1 MFKRSGSQPTSL
13 SLKGAIQLGIT
24 HTVGGLDYKPERDVL
39 LHDFEVSENFRFP
52 SAGSATTPAHQFGDF
67 NFKTCAPNA
76 FRYFRF
82 IFGIR
87 PQDYINSLCN
97 DPLVDVSNPGSSGSL
112 FYISSDDEFMMKTVQ
127 HKESEFL
134 QKLLPGYFM
143 NLNQNKR
150 TLLPKFYGLYCVK
163 AKGKVF
169 RVVVMNNILPRS
181 VQIHLRFDLKGS
193 THKRKASAKEKENTL
208 PTYKD
213 LDFMQYMPEGLFLDV
228 GKYNAVCRTIQRDC
242 LVLQSF
248 NIMDYSLLL
257 GIHNIDKASQEPQTK
272 EGGTGETVQRRP
284 QGQKSLYSTTIEAI
298 QADTGKNESL
308 DPDNETGGIP
318 ARNSKGEKL
327 LVYIGIIDILQSYG
341 IVKKLE
347 HGWKALLHNKS
358 KVSVNKPDFY
368 AERFQKFMS
377 NTIFRKIK
385 NTACRKHRAASHGSF
400 RKRVS
405 SVSPLFDK
413 FESSSSNQVSA
424 KKIRGENEDTVSELI
439 PRHSLSESSS
449 ETDWT
454 DWKKSVSS
462 SV

>member
-1 MFKRSGSQPTSL
+1 MMKNMFKRSGSQPTSL

-67 NFKTCAPNA
+67 NFKT
-76 FRYFRF
+76 Y
-82 IFGIR
+82 
-87 PQDYINSLCN
+87 
-97 DPLVDVSNPGSSGSL
+97 
-112 FYISSDDEFMMKTVQ
+112 
-127 HKESEFL
+127 
-134 QKLLPGYFM
+134 
-143 NLNQNKR
+143 
-150 TLLPKFYGLYCVK
+150 
-163 AKGKVF
+163 
-169 RVVVMNNILPRS
+169 
-181 VQIHLRFDLKGS
+181 
-193 THKRKASAKEKENTL
+193 
-208 PTYKD
+208 
-213 LDFMQYMPEGLFLDV
+213 
-228 GKYNAVCRTIQRDC
+228 
-242 LVLQSF
+242 
-248 NIMDYSLLL
+248 
-257 GIHNIDKASQEPQTK
+257 
-272 EGGTGETVQRRP
+272 
-284 QGQKSLYSTTIEAI
+284 
-298 QADTGKNESL
+298 
-308 DPDNETGGIP
+308 NETGGIP

-454 DWKKSVSS
+454 DWKKSVRRPTLKSS
-462 SV
+462 SSDPHCSTKTGI